1 MNIFLVSCYYVYCL
15 FLKINIMYYVIKF
28 MRNEV
33 EKFLL
38 YLKYIYVDILISMLI
53 VIIL

>member
-1 MNIFLVSCYYVYCL
+1 
-15 FLKINIMYYVIKF
+15 MYYVIKS

-38 YLKYIYVDILISMLI
+38 HPKYIYVDILISMLI
-53 VIIL
+53 VTIL